1 MLLRLR
7 SCQAAQQLPGLQVLA
22 VADTHHRHALPGLT
36 RLSALQALH
45 YLSLHKVPTWPT
57 PLQLHSMQ
65 AGRCLLCSCIDFSM
79 LL

>member
-1 MLLRLR
+1 M
-7 SCQAAQQLPGLQVLA
+7 LA

-45 YLSLHKVPTWPT
+45 YLSLHKVPAWPT

-65 AGRCLLCSCIDFSM
+65 AGHYLLCY
-79 LL
+79 